1 MKKMTTVMLLLA
13 ALCMALAGCAKQPG
27 SEFVGT
33 WKYSGQYRGEHYDK
47 TYDVFYVIEK
57 AQNGDTAYIV
67 TWYELDID
75 RMKKAVSGKIVLAS
89 SKKQFPAHYKD
100 GILERD
106 SSKKFYLENGKLK
119 EGNSEQVYERVS
131 DKSMTFDEMNNGR
144 GYPEPK

>member
-1 MKKMTTVMLLLA
+1 MMKKMTTVMLLLA
-13 ALCMALAGCAKQPG
+13 ALCMTLAGCGKQPG

-47 TYDVFYVIEK
+47 TYDIFYVIEK

-67 TWYELDID
+67 TKYELKNDVA
-75 RMKKAVSGKIVLAS
+75 KPSGKTKLDTN
-89 SKKQFPAHYKD
+89 KKQFPAQYKD
-100 GILERD
+100 GILEKD
-106 SSKKFYLENGKLK
+106 FSVKYYIQDGKLIADK
-119 EGNSEQVYERVS
+119 HSCDRVS

>member
-1 MKKMTTVMLLLA
+1 MIKKMTTVMLLLA
-13 ALCMALAGCAKQPG
+13 ALCMALAGCGKQPG

-47 TYDVFYVIEK
+47 TYDIFYVIEK

-67 TWYELDID
+67 TKYELKNDVA
-75 RMKKAVSGKIVLAS
+75 KPSGKTKLDTN
-89 SKKQFPAHYKD
+89 KKQFPAHYKD

-106 SSKKFYLENGKLK
+106 SSKKFYLENGKLR

>member
-1 MKKMTTVMLLLA
+1 MIKKMTTVMLLLA
-13 ALCMALAGCAKQPG
+13 ALCMTLAGCGKQPG
-27 SEFVGT
+27 NEFVGT
-33 WKYSGQYRGEHYDK
+33 WENETVYSGENCE
-47 TYDVFYVIEK
+47 TFYVIEK

-100 GILERD
+100 GILKRD
-106 SSKKFYLENGKLK
+106 SSKKFYLENGKLR